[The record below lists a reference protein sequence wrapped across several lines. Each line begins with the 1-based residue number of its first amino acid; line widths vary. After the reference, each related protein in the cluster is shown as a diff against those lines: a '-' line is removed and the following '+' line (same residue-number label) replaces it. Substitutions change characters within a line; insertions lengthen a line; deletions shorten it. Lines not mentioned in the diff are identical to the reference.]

1 MTGLDTD
8 GAAALAADLQP
19 RHGLVLVGPAG
30 IGKTTLAR
38 AIVDVLAATHH
49 VQRVR
54 GSRSALDVP
63 LGAYEAVLPPGVQQA
78 RAAIAYIRDEAERDE
93 KPALLVVD
101 DAHDLDDASAF
112 VTLALAESDD
122 ISLLCCRRSGENA
135 PAAID
140 ALVRDRLVREYEV
153 KPLDTAGVADLARAH
168 LGGPLGPATTAR
180 LTQLSGGNPML
191 VNELIDAGQRSQT
204 LVEQV
209 GTWHWI
215 GDWQSSVRLN
225 NLVEERLD
233 ALDEP
238 ARELLELIALA
249 EPVTLAALRTACDA
263 ARPGGSFLDD
273 IARLER
279 VELAEID
286 TMNGDLHV
294 AHPLYG
300 EVLRASLPQARLHH
314 HARVLAH
321 LPDDGRPEREVRAVR
336 WKIDAGMDVPA
347 PVLLHAATVAHERE
361 DLRNASMLA
370 RRAKEAGELVR
381 SGRLLGL
388 IYEQLGDVAAATEA
402 LNVAAEAATEPD
414 DIFLVAMSRAELAF
428 AHQDDPQ
435 ASFALLDEVET
446 RVPGAAEWLLP
457 PRAMQTMLL
466 GEPMKALAM
475 AEPLVA
481 REGEMLALFGVV
493 CTLGLALTGRANEA
507 VAVARRAIAARADLD
522 AQTVARH
529 ALFATALVFALV
541 ETGGLSEARA
551 IAQEGLQDAQR
562 TGAMQAE
569 GWFAL
574 ARATIELAGSRTVD
588 AGAWFAESAARFS
601 PFASPVERW
610 ASSGA
615 ALAAAMRGDT
625 EQARSLLDHTDAF
638 GPTCWRF
645 LDPLIARA
653 RGWTAAAADD
663 FETAVKVF
671 EDAAGHAHAHHLFSL
686 EAVLATDL
694 VRVGA
699 PELGRQRLEALVP
712 VMDNPRVAHWAAYAS
727 ALATSDAEGLE
738 RAARSMNG
746 EGAVAE
752 AADAYAQAA
761 ALLWQNDK
769 KVDATEAAAMA
780 RAHAARAQDIS
791 TPALRALDTVPPLT
805 DRQVEIAQMAADGM
819 PSREIAKRLV
829 VSVRTVDNHL
839 ARIFRTFDISTRAE
853 LGEIL
858 AAWRPAP
865 TESSALSGITG

>member
-1 MTGLDTD
+1 
-8 GAAALAADLQP
+8 
-19 RHGLVLVGPAG
+19 
-30 IGKTTLAR
+30 
-38 AIVDVLAATHH
+38 
-49 VQRVR
+49 
-54 GSRSALDVP
+54 
-63 LGAYEAVLPPGVQQA
+63 
-78 RAAIAYIRDEAERDE
+78 
-93 KPALLVVD
+93 
-101 DAHDLDDASAF
+101 
-112 VTLALAESDD
+112 
-122 ISLLCCRRSGENA
+122 
-135 PAAID
+135 
-140 ALVRDRLVREYEV
+140 
-153 KPLDTAGVADLARAH
+153 
-168 LGGPLGPATTAR
+168 
-180 LTQLSGGNPML
+180 ML
-191 VNELIDAGQRSQT
+191 VNELIDAGLRSQT

-215 GDWQSSVRLN
+215 GEWQSSVRLN
-225 NLVEERLD
+225 NLVEARFD

-263 ARPGGSFLDD
+263 ARPGSSFLDD

-314 HARVLAH
+314 HALVLAH

-370 RRAKEAGELVR
+370 RRAMESGELVR

-388 IYEQLGDVAAATEA
+388 IYEQLGDVASATEA
-402 LNVAAEAATEPD
+402 LTVAAEAAIEPS

-428 AHQDDPQ
+428 AHQDDPAAAQ
-435 ASFALLDEVET
+435 ALLDEVET
-446 RVPGAAEWLLP
+446 RVPGTAEWLLP
-457 PRAMQTMLL
+457 PRAMQTLL
-466 GEPMKALAM
+466 FGEPMEALAIT
-475 AEPLVA
+475 EPLIA
-481 REGEMLALFGVV
+481 RDDETPALFGVV
-493 CTLGLALTGRANEA
+493 TTLGLALTGRANEA

-522 AQTVARH
+522 GHAVARH
-529 ALFATALVFALV
+529 ELFATALVFALV

-551 IAQEGLQDAQR
+551 VAQEGLQDAQR

-574 ARATIELAGSRTVD
+574 ARATTELAGSRTVD

-615 ALAAAMRGDT
+615 ALAAALRGDA

-645 LDPLIARA
+645 LDPLVARA
-653 RGWTAAAADD
+653 RGWAAAAADD
-663 FETAVKVF
+663 RETAVKVF
-671 EDAAGHAHAHHLFSL
+671 EDAAAHAHAHHLFSL
-686 EAVLATDL
+686 EAVLAADL
-694 VRVGA
+694 VRLGA
-699 PELGRQRLEALVP
+699 PELGRQRLDVLATL
-712 VMDNPRVAHWAAYAS
+712 MDNPRVPHWAAYAK
-727 ALATSDAEGLE
+727 ALATGDAEGLV
-738 RAARSMNG
+738 RAARAMNG
-746 EGAVAE
+746 VGAVSE

-761 ALLWQNDK
+761 ALLWQQGNQ
-769 KVDATEAAAMA
+769 VDATEAAAMA
-780 RAHAARAQDIS
+780 RAHAKRAQDIS
-791 TPALRALDTVPPLT
+791 TPALRELDTVPPLT
-805 DRQVEIAQMAADGM
+805 DRQVEIAQMAADGL

-839 ARIFRTFDISTRAE
+839 ARIFRTFGISTRAE

-865 TESSALSGITG
+865 SESSARPPVTA